1 MADWQ
6 QRARELE
13 EATSA
18 DDSRNAREANP
29 DEQAESAEEV
39 NPKSAESERVY
50 EPTAV
55 RRDDHTEGSLTRLIE
70 QQTAKVPSDVF
81 LLAAFGAIGLSLY
94 YFASGNR
101 DRSNLLG
108 LWAPTL
114 LTMGLYN
121 KLVKML
127 KPR

>member
-1 MADWQ
+1 MADWKQ
-6 QRARELE
+6 SARELE
-13 EATSA
+13 EAGPT
-18 DDSRNAREANP
+18 DEGREARDASP

-55 RRDDHTEGSLTRLIE
+55 RREEHAEGSLTRLIE

-101 DRSNLLG
+101 ERSNLLG